1 MSDAFSRAFAVVV
14 NQYRSPRQ
22 YTVSVERASE
32 MIAKNVGLF
41 SDGFAAEPHLIVG
54 LFETEAEAWALARRL
69 QRTRTTMQALL
80 QTPARAAS
88 PSSPTP
94 VSVWPPELDPSD
106 G

>member
-1 MSDAFSRAFAVVV
+1 MSDAFSHAFAVVI

-32 MIAKNVGLF
+32 MIAKNIGLF

-54 LFETEAEAWALARRL
+54 LFENEADAWALARRL

-88 PSSPTP
+88 
-94 VSVWPPELDPSD
+94 VSPPELDPSE
-106 G
+106 

>member
-1 MSDAFSRAFAVVV
+1 MSDAFSRAFAVVI

-54 LFETEAEAWALARRL
+54 LFEREADAWALARRL
-69 QRTRTTMQALL
+69 QRMRTTVQALL
-80 QTPARAAS
+80 QTPARAAI
-88 PSSPTP
+88 
-94 VSVWPPELDPSD
+94 VFPPELDASD
-106 G
+106 

>member
-1 MSDAFSRAFAVVV
+1 MSDAFSHAFAVVI

-32 MIAKNVGLF
+32 MIAKNIGLF

-54 LFETEAEAWALARRL
+54 LFENEADAWALARRL
-69 QRTRTTMQALL
+69 QRTRTTVQALL

-88 PSSPTP
+88 
-94 VSVWPPELDPSD
+94 VSPPELDPSE
-106 G
+106 